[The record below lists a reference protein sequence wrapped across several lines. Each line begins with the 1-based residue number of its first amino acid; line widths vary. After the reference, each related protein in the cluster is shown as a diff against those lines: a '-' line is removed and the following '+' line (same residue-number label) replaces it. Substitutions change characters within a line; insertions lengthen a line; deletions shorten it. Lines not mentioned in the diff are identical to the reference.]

1 MIGARQTVLPRL
13 RYAAAQFHPVP
24 RSTLH
29 TTRNVGTIAH
39 GHTPARSQWPRR
51 FAYLGIFGAIGAY
64 FGYSFG
70 GLEPPPVPE
79 SEVDILL
86 MEDVAKMFDKL
97 PLVRRLRSDADYV
110 EAHVYGN
117 YSDEDKDQRL
127 TSGPFRG
134 SGRLAIQV
142 RVFYFTM
149 SFSKNAPPSSLVL
162 NFGLLD
168 EVPT

>member
-1 MIGARQTVLPRL
+1 M
-13 RYAAAQFHPVP
+13 
-24 RSTLH
+24 
-29 TTRNVGTIAH
+29 
-39 GHTPARSQWPRR
+39 
-51 FAYLGIFGAIGAY
+51 
-64 FGYSFG
+64 
-70 GLEPPPVPE
+70 PE

-149 SFSKNAPPSSLVL
+149 SFSKNAPPSSLVF
-162 NFGLLD
+162 NFGLL
-168 EVPT
+168 VPT

>member
-1 MIGARQTVLPRL
+1 MPG
-13 RYAAAQFHPVP
+13 
-24 RSTLH
+24 
-29 TTRNVGTIAH
+29 
-39 GHTPARSQWPRR
+39 
-51 FAYLGIFGAIGAY
+51 
-64 FGYSFG
+64 
-70 GLEPPPVPE
+70 